1 MMANEYLSTKNR
13 EHLALRLSAGAAV
26 LMCCTL
32 NASAQQ
38 AEAAQVPA
46 SAASDAGRRDTG
58 IQSLATVIV
67 SATRRRELA
76 RDVPVQI
83 DVLLASKLQEAGA
96 KTMTD
101 YLANVPGVNV
111 NTTGGAG
118 GNSVTI
124 RGISAG
130 QEIAPLVGVYVD
142 DVAIGSTSAWL
153 GGARSAFDMSLL
165 DLNHI
170 EVLKGPQGTLYG
182 ASAMGGLIKYVTN
195 SPDSYDFGG
204 HVSLGAGRVHG
215 GGSANTASAVL
226 NLPLSEGVAA
236 VRLAGFSDTAPGYV
250 DQIGLAPLREANRG
264 SSNGLRVAAL
274 IEPTTKFR
282 VKLTAMRQKA
292 HSDGSGLVPY
302 DGSTMQPIVGKFVGQ
317 QDLQQ
322 PSDTKTTLATADF
335 EYGFDW
341 ATLNSITSTQRRNYS
356 STGDNGL
363 YAALLPELGIQ
374 TATGYDANRL
384 NRTTQEFRLT
394 SKSGHAFDWIVGL
407 YFNREQAT
415 NAQGSNA
422 ATAGGSVR
430 LIVATIPSTFRES
443 AGYGDVTWNVNR
455 QLAVTGGL
463 RVARNKQTFQVDADG
478 ILIGPTPTSVTNESS
493 ETAKTYLLTV
503 RYALT
508 PQSNVYARA
517 ANGYRPG
524 GPNSP
529 IYDAAGTLLVPPTYA
544 HDSLWSY
551 EAGYKAELLDKAL
564 SLSTS
569 IFNIHWNDLQ
579 QYGSAQGISYLTN
592 GGKAEVNG
600 AEFSATFAAS
610 RQWKLSAAMTWSE
623 GKTTEASSIA
633 ASGVRL
639 PNSPKFSASLGASH
653 EFEIAGRPSYAGFST
668 RYVGAR
674 HAGFAGSKF
683 APDLLLPG
691 YVVTDLQAGIDF
703 KRAQLAVYVRNAFNR
718 YALLSANSAALSLGG
733 NWLMIEQQ
741 PMTIGFALTAPF

>member
-1 MMANEYLSTKNR
+1 MKHENLSTTNS
-13 EHLALRLSAGAAV
+13 EHRALRLSTGAAV
-26 LMCCTL
+26 LMFCTV

-38 AEAAQVPA
+38 AEVAQAPA
-46 SAASDAGRRDTG
+46 SAASDAGKRDTG
-58 IQSLATVIV
+58 IQSLDTVIV

-83 DVLLASKLQEAGA
+83 DVLSASKLQESGA

-101 YLANVPGVNV
+101 YLSNVPGVNV
-111 NTTGGAG
+111 NTTGSAG

-182 ASAMGGLIKYVTN
+182 ASAMGGLLKYVTN
-195 SPDSYDFGG
+195 SPDSYEFAG
-204 HVSLGAGRVHG
+204 HVSLGAARVKS
-215 GGSANTASAVL
+215 GGSAYTASAVL
-226 NLPLSEGVAA
+226 NMPLSEGVAA
-236 VRLAGFSDTAPGYV
+236 IRLAGFSDKVPGYV
-250 DQIGLAPLREANRG
+250 DQIGLAPQREANRS
-264 SSNGLRVAAL
+264 SSNGLRVSAL
-274 IEPTTKFR
+274 FEPGSKFR
-282 VKLTAMRQKA
+282 VKLTAMSQTSR
-292 HSDGSGLVPY
+292 SEGSGLVPY
-302 DGSTMQPIVGKFVGQ
+302 DASTLQAIVGKFVGQ
-317 QDLQQ
+317 QDVKQ
-322 PSDTKTTLATADF
+322 PSDTKTTLATADL

-356 STGDNGL
+356 ATGDNGL

-374 TATGYDANRL
+374 TATSYDSNRL
-384 NRTTQEFRLT
+384 TRTTQEFRLT
-394 SKSGHAFDWIVGL
+394 SKAGQKLDWLVGI
-407 YFNREQAT
+407 YFNHEQAT

-422 ATAGGSVR
+422 VTAGGPMS
-430 LIVATIPSTFRES
+430 LIAAKIPSKFRES
-443 AGYGDVTWNVNR
+443 AVYGDVTWNANP
-455 QLAVTGGL
+455 QLAVTAGL

-478 ILIGPTPTSVTNESS
+478 ILVGPTATSVKNESS

-508 PQSNVYARA
+508 PQSNVYVRA

-529 IYDAAGTLLVPPTYA
+529 IYDAAGTLLVPPTYG

-569 IFNIHWNDLQ
+569 FFNIHWNDLQ
-579 QYGSAQGISYLTN
+579 QYGSVQGISYLTN
-592 GGKAEVNG
+592 GGKAEVKG
-600 AEFSATFAAS
+600 AEFAATFAAS
-610 RQWKLSAAMTWSE
+610 RHWRLSAAMTWSE
-623 GKTTEASSIA
+623 GKTTEASSIS

-639 PNSPKFSASLGASH
+639 PNSPKLSASLGANYD
-653 EFEIAGRPSYAGFST
+653 FEIVGRPSYAGFTT
-668 RYVGAR
+668 RYVGDR

-683 APDLLLPG
+683 APDLRLPA
-691 YVVTDLQAGIDF
+691 YVISDLQAGIDF
-703 KRAQLAVYVRNAFNR
+703 KRAQLALYVRNAFNR
-718 YALLSANSAALSLGG
+718 HALLSASSAALSLGG

-741 PMTIGFALTAPF
+741 PRTIGFALTAPF

>member
-1 MMANEYLSTKNR
+1 MANVSLSTKNR

-26 LMCCTL
+26 LMFFTA

-38 AEAAQVPA
+38 AEAAPLPT
-46 SAASDAGRRDTG
+46 SAASDAGRRDTRV
-58 IQSLATVIV
+58 QSLDTVIV

-83 DVLLASKLQEAGA
+83 DVLSASKLQDAGA
-96 KTMTD
+96 KTMSD
-101 YLANVPGVNV
+101 YLSNVPGVNV

-182 ASAMGGLIKYVTN
+182 ASAMGGLIKYITN
-195 SPDSYDFGG
+195 SPDTYDFTG
-204 HVSLGAGRVHG
+204 HVSLGAARVNG

-226 NLPLSEGVAA
+226 NVPLSEGLAA
-236 VRLAGFSDTAPGYV
+236 VRLAGFSDKAPGYV
-250 DQIGLAPLREANRG
+250 DQIGLAPLREASRG
-264 SSNGLRVAAL
+264 SSNGLRLSAL
-274 IEPTTKFR
+274 IEPTAKFR
-282 VKLTAMRQKA
+282 VKLTAMRQNA
-292 HSDGSGLVPY
+292 HSNGSDLVPY
-302 DGSTMQPIVGKFVGQ
+302 DPSTMQPILGRFVGK
-317 QDLQQ
+317 QDVQQ
-322 PSDTKTTLATADF
+322 PSDTRTTLATADL

-341 ATLNSITSTQRRNYS
+341 ATLNSITSTQRRNYG

-374 TATGYDANRL
+374 TATSYDANRL

-394 SKSGHAFDWIVGL
+394 SKAGHELDWIVGL
-407 YFNREQAT
+407 YLNREQAR

-422 ATAGGSVR
+422 ATAGGAVR
-430 LIVATIPSTFRES
+430 LIAATIPSTFRES
-443 AGYGDVTWNVNR
+443 AVYGDVTWSVNR
-455 QLAVTGGL
+455 QLAVTAGL

-508 PQSNVYARA
+508 PQSNVYLRA

-529 IYDAAGTLLVPPTYA
+529 IYDATGTLLVPPTYS

-551 EAGYKAELLDKAL
+551 EAGYKAELLDKTL

-569 IFNIHWNDLQ
+569 IFNIRWKDLQ

-600 AEFSATFAAS
+600 AEFAATLAAS
-610 RQWKLSAAMTWSE
+610 RHWKLSTAIAWSE
-623 GKTTEASSIA
+623 GKTTEASSISA
-633 ASGVRL
+633 AGVSL
-639 PNSPKFSASLGASH
+639 PNSPKFSASLGVSH

-674 HAGFAGSKF
+674 HAGFAGSRF
-683 APDLLLPG
+683 APDLILPG
-691 YVVTDLQAGIDF
+691 YVVTDLQAGIGF
-703 KRAQLAVYVRNAFNR
+703 KGAHLAVYVRNAFNR
-718 YALLSANSAALSLGG
+718 YALLSASSAGLSLGG
-733 NWLMIEQQ
+733 NWLMSVQQ
-741 PMTIGFALTAPF
+741 PMTIGFTLTAPF